1 MRTSHRSSAGFLADV
16 RMGMHM
22 RVRTSARLRMRIP
35 AQIHT
40 YEGAR
45 PRALPEGLGFP
56 VEKIEDMSA
65 GEAEEHIAALYG
77 DELYGLELDGE
88 VSGEGAMRCACSP
101 VHDEVRGICDML
113 GAGLHPRRPDRD
125 RARRDALGGRGD
137 AAPLRRV
144 LRDPGAC
151 AAPADGAARR
161 RFPFGK
167 RGLAQ
172 TAPLLG
178 RVSILWEYAHG
189 PEAPRQRNGVSRWTG
204 ESSRSC

>member
-1 MRTSHRSSAGFLADV
+1 
-16 RMGMHM
+16 
-22 RVRTSARLRMRIP
+22 MRIP

-113 GAGLHPRRPDRD
+113 GLDFTRVDRIATGRAGMLWAGEGMPHRFDACFEIRDIARRLRALRPDGASRSESPDPHRRPHRRSALAFCRRTRMGQMRLGNGMEFQDGQADDRGH
-125 RARRDALGGRGD
+125 AGRRTR
-137 AAPLRRV
+137 
-144 LRDPGAC
+144 
-151 AAPADGAARR
+151 
-161 RFPFGK
+161 
-167 RGLAQ
+167 
-172 TAPLLG
+172 T
-178 RVSILWEYAHG
+178 
-189 PEAPRQRNGVSRWTG
+189 
-204 ESSRSC
+204 

>member
-1 MRTSHRSSAGFLADV
+1 
-16 RMGMHM
+16 MGMHM

-77 DELYGLELDGE
+77 DELYGLGLDGE

-113 GAGLHPRRPDRD
+113 GLDFTRVDRIATGRAGMLWAGEGMPHRFDACFEIRALARRLRTVRPD
-125 RARRDALGGRGD
+125 
-137 AAPLRRV
+137 
-144 LRDPGAC
+144 GA
-151 AAPADGAARR
+151 
-161 RFPFGK
+161 
-167 RGLAQ
+167 
-172 TAPLLG
+172 
-178 RVSILWEYAHG
+178 
-189 PEAPRQRNGVSRWTG
+189 
-204 ESSRSC
+204 SRSESAGSRKQPRY

>member
-1 MRTSHRSSAGFLADV
+1 
-16 RMGMHM
+16 
-22 RVRTSARLRMRIP
+22 MRIP

-113 GAGLHPRRPDRD
+113 GLDFTRVDRMPHRFDACFEIRALARRLRTARPD
-125 RARRDALGGRGD
+125 
-137 AAPLRRV
+137 
-144 LRDPGAC
+144 GA
-151 AAPADGAARR
+151 
-161 RFPFGK
+161 
-167 RGLAQ
+167 
-172 TAPLLG
+172 
-178 RVSILWEYAHG
+178 
-189 PEAPRQRNGVSRWTG
+189 
-204 ESSRSC
+204 SRSESAGSRKQPRY

>member
-35 AQIHT
+35 AQVHI

-113 GAGLHPRRPDRD
+113 GLDFTSVDRIATGRAGMLW
-125 RARRDALGGRGD
+125 AGEGG

-144 LRDPGAC
+144 LRDPRHRT
-151 AAPADGAARR
+151 APARPAARR

-167 RGLAQ
+167 PRP
-172 TAPLLG
+172 APPAPSVIG
-178 RVSILWEYAHG
+178 ASILQKDTHG
-189 PEAPRQRNGVSRWTG
+189 PDAPGQWNGVSRWAG
-204 ESSRSC
+204 R

>member
-1 MRTSHRSSAGFLADV
+1 
-16 RMGMHM
+16 
-22 RVRTSARLRMRIP
+22 MRIP

-77 DELYGLELDGE
+77 DELYGLGLDGE

-113 GAGLHPRRPDRD
+113 GLDFTRVDRIATGRAGMLWAGEGMPTASTRASRSGRLCGACGRCGPTALPVRKA
-125 RARRDALGGRGD
+125 RARANSPVIR
-137 AAPLRRV
+137 
-144 LRDPGAC
+144 
-151 AAPADGAARR
+151 
-161 RFPFGK
+161 
-167 RGLAQ
+167 
-172 TAPLLG
+172 
-178 RVSILWEYAHG
+178 
-189 PEAPRQRNGVSRWTG
+189 PR
-204 ESSRSC
+204 

>member
-1 MRTSHRSSAGFLADV
+1 
-16 RMGMHM
+16 
-22 RVRTSARLRMRIP
+22 MRIP

-101 VHDEVRGICDML
+101 VHDGRAGMLWAGEGMPHRFDACFEIRALARRLRTALPVRK
-113 GAGLHPRRPDRD
+113 A
-125 RARRDALGGRGD
+125 RARANSPVIR
-137 AAPLRRV
+137 
-144 LRDPGAC
+144 
-151 AAPADGAARR
+151 
-161 RFPFGK
+161 
-167 RGLAQ
+167 
-172 TAPLLG
+172 
-178 RVSILWEYAHG
+178 
-189 PEAPRQRNGVSRWTG
+189 PR
-204 ESSRSC
+204 

>member
-1 MRTSHRSSAGFLADV
+1 
-16 RMGMHM
+16 MGMHM

-35 AQIHT
+35 AQIHI

-113 GAGLHPRRPDRD
+113 GLDFTRVDRIATGRAGMLWAGEGMPHRFDACFEI
-125 RARRDALGGRGD
+125 RALAG
-137 AAPLRRV
+137 
-144 LRDPGAC
+144 GAC
-151 AAPADGAARR
+151 AAPAAGAARR

>member
-1 MRTSHRSSAGFLADV
+1 
-16 RMGMHM
+16 MGMHM

-35 AQIHT
+35 AQIHI

-113 GAGLHPRRPDRD
+113 GLDFTRVDRIATGRAGMLWAGEGMPHRFDACFEIRALARRLRTARPD
-125 RARRDALGGRGD
+125 
-137 AAPLRRV
+137 
-144 LRDPGAC
+144 GA
-151 AAPADGAARR
+151 
-161 RFPFGK
+161 
-167 RGLAQ
+167 
-172 TAPLLG
+172 
-178 RVSILWEYAHG
+178 
-189 PEAPRQRNGVSRWTG
+189 
-204 ESSRSC
+204 SRSESAGARKQPRY

>member
-1 MRTSHRSSAGFLADV
+1 
-16 RMGMHM
+16 
-22 RVRTSARLRMRIP
+22 MRIP

-113 GAGLHPRRPDRD
+113 GLDFTRVDRIATGRAGMLWAGEGMPHRF
-125 RARRDALGGRGD
+125 DACWIGYIFLDDFGRTK
-137 AAPLRRV
+137 
-144 LRDPGAC
+144 
-151 AAPADGAARR
+151 PAFLNSTGVMY
-161 RFPFGK
+161 PSVECILK
-167 RGLAQ
+167 
-172 TAPLLG
+172 LL
-178 RVSILWEYAHG
+178 Y
-189 PEAPRQRNGVSRWTG
+189 QCT
-204 ESSRSC
+204 

>member
-1 MRTSHRSSAGFLADV
+1 
-16 RMGMHM
+16 
-22 RVRTSARLRMRIP
+22 MRIP

-113 GAGLHPRRPDRD
+113 GLDFTRVDRIATGRAGMLWAGEGMPHRFDACFEIRALARCLRTARPD
-125 RARRDALGGRGD
+125 
-137 AAPLRRV
+137 
-144 LRDPGAC
+144 GA
-151 AAPADGAARR
+151 
-161 RFPFGK
+161 
-167 RGLAQ
+167 
-172 TAPLLG
+172 
-178 RVSILWEYAHG
+178 
-189 PEAPRQRNGVSRWTG
+189 
-204 ESSRSC
+204 SRSESAGSRKQPRY

>member
-1 MRTSHRSSAGFLADV
+1 
-16 RMGMHM
+16 MGMHM

-113 GAGLHPRRPDRD
+113 GLDFTRVDRIATGRAGMLWAGEGMPHRFDACFEIRDIARRLRALRPDGASRSESPDPHRRPHRRSALAFCRRTRMGQMRLGNGMEFQDGQADDRGH
-125 RARRDALGGRGD
+125 AGRRTR
-137 AAPLRRV
+137 
-144 LRDPGAC
+144 
-151 AAPADGAARR
+151 
-161 RFPFGK
+161 
-167 RGLAQ
+167 
-172 TAPLLG
+172 T
-178 RVSILWEYAHG
+178 
-189 PEAPRQRNGVSRWTG
+189 
-204 ESSRSC
+204 